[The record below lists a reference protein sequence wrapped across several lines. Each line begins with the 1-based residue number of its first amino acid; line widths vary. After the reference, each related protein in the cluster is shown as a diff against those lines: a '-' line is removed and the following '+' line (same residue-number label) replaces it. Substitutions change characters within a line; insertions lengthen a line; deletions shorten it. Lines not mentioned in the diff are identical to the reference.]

1 MMLPVHVRMARA
13 ALGWTNRE
21 LANKAKVNLNT
32 VARYEAGREVKSRTI
47 ESIESVFTAAG
58 VTLIYEDA
66 HGGVGLRL
74 TRELTQRLREQATP
88 DGKTKSGKRTQK

>member
-21 LANKAKVNLNT
+21 LADKANVNLNT

-58 VTLIYEDA
+58 ITLIYEDA
-66 HGGVGLRL
+66 LGGVGLRL
-74 TRELTQRLREQATP
+74 TRELTQRLREPAKAG
-88 DGKTKSGKRTQK
+88 GKNKSGKRTQK